1 MFRKGVICMKI
12 LLFVILFF
20 NVFAA
25 SANFMVYPISKD
37 IQSGGSETIK
47 VFSKSK
53 DVQYI
58 KIYTKRVINPGT
70 KEEQEVDIK
79 NWDGGL
85 IVTPAK
91 VVLPAGASKSIRLT
105 EINKKEQEEVYRVYF
120 ESVKPGQQD
129 DIEEKNGR
137 VNTDLSVNIIY
148 AALIRTSP
156 ENPQRKLDVSIESNN
171 VWIKNTGNIRLGIKD
186 VFLCDTTSINDKC
199 AKFSYNR
206 NLYPDMSVDTKLGK
220 KGFSY
225 AVIDTKDDRN
235 ENSGELINIKLP

>member
-1 MFRKGVICMKI
+1 MKI
-12 LLFVILFF
+12 LLFIILFF
-20 NVFAA
+20 NVFSA

-58 KIYTKRVINPGT
+58 KIYAKKVINPGT
-70 KEEQEVDIK
+70 KEEREIDIK

-85 IVTPAK
+85 VVTPAK

-148 AALIRTSP
+148 AALIRTTP
-156 ENPQRKLDVSIESNN
+156 ENPQRKIGVSIESNS
-171 VWIKNTGNIRLGIKD
+171 VWIKNTGNIRLGIKN
-186 VFLCDTTSINDKC
+186 VFLCDTTSINDRC
-199 AKFSYNR
+199 AKFSYDK
-206 NLYPDMSVDTKLGK
+206 NLYPGVLVDTKLAK
-220 KGFSY
+220 KEFSY
-225 AVIDTKDDRN
+225 AVIDTTDGRN
-235 ENSGELINIKLP
+235 ENERELIHIKLP